1 MESAQSTKITKIK
14 SYRKNTAQL
23 SIKPY
28 IKKIIPWIIP
38 ISLILAWQLSSQLG
52 WLASETMPSPLSI
65 IENGIQLFQS
75 GELFKHI
82 SISLYRATVG
92 LIIGGSIGFI
102 LGVINGVSKLS
113 CQLFDTT
120 IQMFRN
126 IPHVA
131 LTPLVIL
138 VLGIGEPAKIF
149 LVAVGV
155 MFPIY
160 INTYHGIRSVDS
172 ELLEMGKS
180 YGLHN
185 WELFKKVIFPAALP
199 TILMGVRY
207 ALGVMWTTLIVAET
221 IASDSGIGYL
231 AVTAQDFLDMK
242 TIILCILIYAL
253 LGKASDI
260 IAKNLEKVFLAW
272 QDQERM
278 DEHV

>member
-1 MESAQSTKITKIK
+1 
-14 SYRKNTAQL
+14 
-23 SIKPY
+23 
-28 IKKIIPWIIP
+28 
-38 ISLILAWQLSSQLG
+38 
-52 WLASETMPSPLSI
+52 
-65 IENGIQLFQS
+65 
-75 GELFKHI
+75 
-82 SISLYRATVG
+82 
-92 LIIGGSIGFI
+92 
-102 LGVINGVSKLS
+102 
-113 CQLFDTT
+113 
-120 IQMFRN
+120 
-126 IPHVA
+126 
-131 LTPLVIL
+131 
-138 VLGIGEPAKIF
+138 
-149 LVAVGV
+149 
-155 MFPIY
+155 
-160 INTYHGIRSVDS
+160 
-172 ELLEMGKS
+172 MGKS
-180 YGLHN
+180 YGLQK